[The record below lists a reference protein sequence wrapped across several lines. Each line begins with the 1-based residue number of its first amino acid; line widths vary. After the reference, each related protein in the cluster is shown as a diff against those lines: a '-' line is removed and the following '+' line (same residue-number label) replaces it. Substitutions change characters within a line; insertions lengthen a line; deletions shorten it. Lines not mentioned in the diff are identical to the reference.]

1 MQTDRRIRVV
11 KDRIP
16 RSPERQQDAL
26 SPWLPWI
33 MAPLFTLLPI
43 VGCWL
48 ANVYQQP
55 RDTTLRQPVVTK
67 PSPSVEA
74 IVTAAQT
81 NERF

>member
-1 MQTDRRIRVV
+1 MQTVRRVLVVQDRV
-11 KDRIP
+11 P
-16 RSPERQQDAL
+16 RSPKRQQDAL

-55 RDTTLRQPVVTK
+55 RGMTLRHPTVAK

-81 NERF
+81 NERL